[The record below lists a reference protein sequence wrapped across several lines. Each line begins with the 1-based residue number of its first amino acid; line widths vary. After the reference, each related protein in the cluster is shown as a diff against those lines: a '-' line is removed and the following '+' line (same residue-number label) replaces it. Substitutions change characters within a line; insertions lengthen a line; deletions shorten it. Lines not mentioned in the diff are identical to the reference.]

1 MSDNIL
7 KDTGER
13 DSLIERAVESVLNTA
28 VMGSARMTGGEVN
41 DTYKVETEDRAFV
54 VKVFKRDWP
63 EEGKL
68 PWIERHLTQYEV
80 PHAKLVY
87 YSKNDFH
94 FPHGFSISEYIEGQ
108 NALDAIA
115 GGSLSLETYYSQI
128 GALLRLAHQI
138 PARQYGYIGHGPGG
152 MYTTFTEHKLIHEVR
167 DRLRE
172 IEDIDSFE
180 KNIYRRI
187 EEKVRRQL
195 APFEHRF
202 KPALIHADPVPKNA
216 VSTTDNRLVLI
227 DWDEAIAGAWIADFA
242 KLTYSHNYSNP
253 FGGTEDLTNN
263 EMRDAFF
270 RGYGTVE
277 FSAGEIAVME
287 NALHIIYSV
296 DLLPFYQREKNAK
309 AFKQTKDRL
318 MILLGQS

>member
-115 GGSLSLETYYSQI
+115 GGSLCLETYYSQI
-128 GALLRLAHQI
+128 GALLSLAHQI
-138 PARQYGYIGHGPGG
+138 PALHHRH
-152 MYTTFTEHKLIHEVR
+152 
-167 DRLRE
+167 LR
-172 IEDIDSFE
+172 
-180 KNIYRRI
+180 
-187 EEKVRRQL
+187 
-195 APFEHRF
+195 HR
-202 KPALIHADPVPKNA
+202 
-216 VSTTDNRLVLI
+216 
-227 DWDEAIAGAWIADFA
+227 
-242 KLTYSHNYSNP
+242 
-253 FGGTEDLTNN
+253 
-263 EMRDAFF
+263 
-270 RGYGTVE
+270 
-277 FSAGEIAVME
+277 
-287 NALHIIYSV
+287 
-296 DLLPFYQREKNAK
+296 
-309 AFKQTKDRL
+309 
-318 MILLGQS
+318 